1 MVGLC
6 AIIEDLE
13 GVMTRLTLV
22 LAAGVVSLLPTGAAR
37 APFQPAV
44 ACPMPVR
51 VPDSTAVERMPVV
64 RVNTAVPMPT
74 QLPRCSNPLAARGA
88 SATSGELP
96 DTRELPSRR

>member
-1 MVGLC
+1 
-6 AIIEDLE
+6 
-13 GVMTRLTLV
+13 MTRLMFV

-37 APFQPAV
+37 APVQPAV

-51 VPDSTAVERMPVV
+51 VPDSTATERMPVV

-74 QLPRCSNPLAARGA
+74 QLPQCSNPLAARRS